1 MRTTEELKAKAPPM
15 HPPTLK
21 GGAPSLRYTPEFRAY
36 AVAAVREG
44 RSKQAAA
51 TDLGIDDWTISR
63 WLKADRGSAKG
74 KPTIGGPR
82 KEGKGESRKVELF
95 KAPYARKWS
104 ARLHFP
110 DGSKTTME
118 TEYAEERR
126 AQMRAVVAWTNLA
139 RAKGLIGPKT
149 MPRRAPATVEEEP
162 APKAFGLEKPRGHAV
177 IARAAERQVRAPVD
191 IQKANRTRAL
201 VDVLSVLEHLAP
213 GDAVWVLRA
222 AAGVADVNMREQ
234 ESQGRNG
241 RAEWA
246 DVAMRELERMGGSR

>member
-1 MRTTEELKAKAPPM
+1 M
-15 HPPTLK
+15 
-21 GGAPSLRYTPEFRAY
+21 RYTPEFRAY
-36 AVAAVREG
+36 AVAAVHEG
-44 RSKQAAA
+44 RSVQ
-51 TDLGIDDWTISR
+51 TTSHDLGIDHWTISR
-63 WLKADRGSAKG
+63 WLKEDRRPAGRKPKPAKPP
-74 KPTIGGPR
+74 KP
-82 KEGKGESRKVELF
+82 GKGEPRKLELF
-95 KAPYARKWS
+95 KAPHARRWS
-104 ARLHFP
+104 ARLRFS

-118 TEYAEERR
+118 TQYTDERK

-149 MPRRAPATVEEEP
+149 MPRRTPATVEEEP
-162 APKAFGLEKPRGHAV
+162 APKAFGREKPRGHAV